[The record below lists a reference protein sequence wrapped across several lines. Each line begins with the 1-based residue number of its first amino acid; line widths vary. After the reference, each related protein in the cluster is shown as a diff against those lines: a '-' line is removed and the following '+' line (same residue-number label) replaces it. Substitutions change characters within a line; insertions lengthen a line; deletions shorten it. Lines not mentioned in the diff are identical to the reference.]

1 MSTTSTA
8 SSKTVSYTFNCHKKK
23 FLPACIAMALSSAVY
38 AQQPA
43 SDEDPLEEVLVT
55 GVRASL
61 ERAMDIKRNAQGVVD
76 SISAEDIG
84 KFPDTNLAESLQRI
98 TGVSIN
104 RINGEGQEITVRGL
118 GPDFNL
124 VTLNGRQMPV
134 SGLEATTVNASRS
147 FDFSNI
153 ASEGIAGVD
162 VYKTSR
168 ADIPSGGM
176 GATVN
181 VKTTRPLD
189 APGLKF
195 TVGGKAVYDTSRI
208 DPEVTP
214 EISGL
219 YSQTF
224 ADDTVG
230 VALSFSQ
237 QNRKGGYRQVSVPNG
252 WHTQSVQQVDGWFA
266 GVDLTTGTITED
278 DFIVRPQNIE
288 YNFTEFERD
297 RTNGQ
302 LTLQYAPSDAITAT
316 LDYTYSQQEI
326 ASNNNTLNIWF
337 WEGEGLD
344 EVNSEW
350 ALGSSNNAGGNVYY
364 PRVFNHFGG
373 DDLVFGVADFA
384 QENINNSVGFN
395 ISWDATSQLTLELD
409 YHDSDAKSQAAS
421 PYGNSSVI
429 QTAAFIRAGAVVDFS
444 QDFAVMGVRTPDGS
458 MLSTAQAGPE
468 TLQPTGSS
476 LRNSL
481 FTNDIQQLQLRGQY
495 QFDDSSLRS
504 IDFGL
509 ARTENA
515 IHRGMMVAQRDNW
528 GASFG
533 DPADLRDEV
542 FTARSVLGDF
552 DAANGTGHFA
562 NGGGTFDQFDLYYD
576 FSFADNAADVVATQA
591 PINSDNE
598 VNPAIWPC
606 ADRFCVTQDWTTDQ
620 RTQEDISAA
629 YVQANFEVDS
639 TLGVW
644 KATAGAR
651 YEQTDVE
658 SSAVVPAFTGIDWV
672 ADNEFHLIDSGDSS
686 KTLYTADYNYF
697 LPNLDVS
704 LETDNNWIFRA
715 SYSKTLS
722 RANYNDISG
731 GVTIGTLRNL
741 NGDAM
746 RGDPTL
752 LPHES
757 RNLDISA
764 EWYFAD
770 ASYISLGAFSKQV
783 DNFVGVSS
791 VTENLFGLRNP
802 SQGPRFQAALAA
814 LGTGATS
821 TEIRDYIIAN
831 YPDSTTAPNDI
842 HSLDE
847 DPLYEFNVT
856 IPVNEKQAEITGL
869 EFAFQY
875 THDSGFGGQ
884 FNYTMVDS
892 DAEYDKSEFDNQ
904 FALVGLSDTMNIVG
918 FYENDSFQARLAY
931 NWRDAFL
938 ANVNREHGNP
948 EFVEA
953 YSQWDL
959 NLGYNL
965 NDQFTFFAE
974 CLNLTNET
982 TRSYSRYE
990 GALQS
995 ATEIGARYNLG
1006 VRYTF

>member
-1 MSTTSTA
+1 MSTA
-8 SSKTVSYTFNCHKKK
+8 VYKKK
-23 FLPACIAMALSSAVY
+23 ILPTCIAMALGSVVN
-38 AQQPA
+38 AQEPVIAANQV
-43 SDEDPLEEVLVT
+43 EEVVVT
-55 GVRASL
+55 GLRGSL

-76 SISAEDIG
+76 SISSEDIG

-104 RINGEGQEITVRGL
+104 RSNGEGQEITVRGL

-134 SGLEATTVNASRS
+134 SGLEATSVNASRS

-162 VYKTSR
+162 VYKSSR
-168 ADIPSGGM
+168 ADIPSGGI

-181 VKTTRPLD
+181 IKTSRPLD
-189 APGLKF
+189 APGLTF
-195 TVGGKAVYDTSRI
+195 TLSGKAAYDTSRI

-224 ADDTVG
+224 ANDTVG

-237 QNRKGGYRQVSVPNG
+237 QKRKGGYRQVSVPNG
-252 WHTQSVQQVDGWFA
+252 WHTQSAQQVDGWFA
-266 GVDLTTGTITED
+266 GVDLTTGDITED

-288 YNFTEFERD
+288 YNFTEFDRD

-302 LTLQYAPSDAITAT
+302 LTLQFAPTDTLTAT
-316 LDYTYSQQEI
+316 LDYSYSQQEI

-350 ALGSSNNAGGNVYY
+350 ALGSTNNAGGDVFY

-384 QENINNSVGFN
+384 QENENNSLGLNV
-395 ISWDATSQLTLELD
+395 SWNVNEGLTLALD
-409 YHDSDAKSQAAS
+409 YHDSEATSQAAS
-421 PYGNSSVI
+421 PFGNSSVI

-444 QDFAVMGVRTPDGS
+444 QDFAVMGARALDGS
-458 MLSTAQAGPE
+458 MLSPDQAGPG

-476 LRNSL
+476 LRNSI
-481 FTNDIQQLQLRGQY
+481 FTNDIEQLQLRGSY
-495 QFDDSSLRS
+495 KFDDVSLRS

-509 ARTENA
+509 AKTQNA

-542 FTARSVLGDF
+542 FTPRTVLGDF
-552 DAANGTGHFA
+552 SAANGVGRLA
-562 NGGGTFDQFDLYYD
+562 NGSGTFDQFDLYYD
-576 FSFADNAADVVATQA
+576 FSFVDNAADVVATQA

-606 ADRFCVTQDWTTDQ
+606 PDRFCVTDAWATNQ
-620 RTQEDISAA
+620 RTQETVTAA
-629 YVQANFEVDS
+629 YVQANFEMDS
-639 TLGVW
+639 RMGVW

-686 KTLYTADYNYF
+686 KTLYAADYNYF
-697 LPNLDVS
+697 LPNLDIS
-704 LETDNNWIFRA
+704 LETDNNWVFRS
-715 SYSKTLS
+715 SYSKTIS

-757 RNLDISA
+757 LNLDLSA
-764 EWYFAD
+764 EWYFAE
-770 ASYISLGAFSKQV
+770 ASYVSFGAFSKRV
-783 DNFVGVSS
+783 ENFVGVSS

-802 SQGPRFQAALAA
+802 SQGPRFFAAMAA
-814 LGTGATS
+814 LGTDATS
-821 TEIRDYIIAN
+821 TEIRDYIITN
-831 YPDSTTAPNDI
+831 YPDSTTAPTDI

-856 IPVNEKQAEITGL
+856 IPVNEREADIRGL

-875 THDSGFGGQ
+875 THDTGFGGQ

-892 DAEYDKSEFDNQ
+892 DAEFDQSEFDNQ
-904 FALVGLSDTMNIVG
+904 FALVGLSDTMNLVA
-918 FYENDSFQARLAY
+918 FYENDSVQARLAY
-931 NWRDAFL
+931 NWRDSFL
-938 ANVNREHGNP
+938 SNVNREHGNP

-953 YSQWDL
+953 YHQWDL
-959 NLGYNL
+959 NMGYNL
-965 NDQFTFFAE
+965 NDQVTFFAE
-974 CLNLTNET
+974 CLNITNET

-990 GALQS
+990 HALQS
-995 ATEIGARYNLG
+995 ATELGARYNLG